1 MTYMVSSVSPD
12 LQMTRSFRRRKVM
25 SKTLELVS
33 ELELAPNPPR
43 I

>member
-1 MTYMVSSVSPD
+1 MTYMVSSIIPD
-12 LQMTRSFRRRKVM
+12 LQMTRSFRGRKVM

-33 ELELAPNPPR
+33 ELGLAPNPPR